1 MIAPLHF
8 DDLPGA
14 HLIREGLVDVEGQRH
29 TIAACLVQIGSP
41 KLKRCGL
48 SIEVSDEAALTADH
62 RLYQLLGRAH
72 GNEAHSRYNALLRE
86 LVSFERALE
95 QRLSRLAVV
104 AAM

>member
-1 MIAPLHF
+1 MTAMPTY

-14 HLIREGLVDVEGQRH
+14 HLIRQGLADIAGNRE

-48 SIEVSDEAALTADH
+48 PLNTPDEMALDADH
-62 RLYQLLGRAH
+62 RLYHLLGREH
-72 GNEAHSRYNALLRE
+72 GDEAHSRYNSLLRE

-95 QRLSRLAVV
+95 HRFSRRSAAV
-104 AAM
+104 AA